1 MSHVTSHQGKGL
13 MLFCTPPTAPGE
25 AGRALTDNPK
35 NRGLHNSK
43 VKVKSLKLRKL
54 LTLA

>member
-1 MSHVTSHQGKGL
+1 
-13 MLFCTPPTAPGE
+13 MLFCTPPTAAGE
-25 AGRALTDNPK
+25 AGSALTNNAK
-35 NRGLHNSK
+35 NRGLYNSK